1 MKKKL
6 FGQDLQAVVEAEKAF
21 IGVLGTAEDVPEC
34 YVDLGGVIAALDKAR
49 AEGDV
54 GTIRDLS
61 RRRWGAVQA
70 VRAHGPSGVYA
81 VDEALAAME
90 VAAEEAGEAKR
101 RR

>member
-1 MKKKL
+1 
-6 FGQDLQAVVEAEKAF
+6 
-21 IGVLGTAEDVPEC
+21 
-34 YVDLGGVIAALDKAR
+34 
-49 AEGDV
+49 
-54 GTIRDLS
+54 
-61 RRRWGAVQA
+61 